1 MAMEIMGWLRQNAPA
16 VFAGRDLQVDTRRL
30 KPGDAFIALPG
41 ALAGKSGDGRDYIDA
56 AIARGAAAVIV
67 EAEGWFAR
75 EYAVPVLP
83 VANLRRVLGQF
94 AARFYGQPSES
105 LLAIGVTGTN
115 GKTSCSQW
123 IAQLLSREG
132 TRCAVIGTIGSGF
145 PDTPMS
151 GADLTTPDAVALQR
165 ALRSLVGAGAQALAM
180 EVSSIGLEQGRV
192 FGVSYDIA
200 LFTNLTRDHLD
211 YHGTMERY
219 EAAKTTLF
227 DWPTLTHAVINL
239 DDPAGQRLVQRL
251 ANRAAASGVKVIGT
265 TTMDAEPVAPVAAL
279 LTARSLRATP
289 VGLAFEL
296 GLRGSEPIEVE
307 VPLVGTFNVANLLG
321 VAGVALAAGV
331 PLARVCEQLPRLAA
345 PPGRMQ
351 RVGGAGEPL
360 AVIDYAHTP
369 DALDKA
375 LTALRPLAHARGGS
389 LWVVFGAGG
398 NRDPGKR
405 APMGEAAGRLADY
418 VVITSDNPRNETP
431 EDIVTAVAA
440 GIPEPARGY
449 AARIVD
455 RAEAIRLSLGMAH
468 DRDVV
473 LIAGKGHET
482 YQEVEGVRRPFSDV
496 AHAQQALAARRSG
509 TRVDGPAPQPMP
521 SNIVPLSRATS
532 RRDDGNNSSN
542 TMELAFLW

>member
-16 VFAGRDLQVDTRRL
+16 VFAGHDLQVDSRRL
-30 KPGDAFIALPG
+30 KPGDVFVALPG
-41 ALAGKSGDGRDYIDA
+41 ALPGKSGDGRDYIDA
-56 AIARGAAAVIV
+56 AIARGAVAVIV
-67 EAEGWFAR
+67 EAEGWLAR
-75 EYAVPVLP
+75 DCPVPVLP
-83 VANLRRVLGQF
+83 VTNLRRVLGQF
-94 AARFYGQPSES
+94 AARFYGQPSEA

-132 TRCAVIGTIGSGF
+132 MRCAVIGTIGSGF
-145 PDTPMS
+145 PDMPMA

-180 EVSSIGLEQGRV
+180 EVSSIGLDQGRV
-192 FGVSYDIA
+192 YGVSYDIA

-251 ANRAAASGVKVIGT
+251 ANRAAASGVKIIGT
-265 TTMDAEPVAPVAAL
+265 TTMDTEPAAPVSAL
-279 LTARSLRATP
+279 LTARSLQATA

-296 GLRGSEPIEVE
+296 GFSGSEPIEVE
-307 VPLVGTFNVANLLG
+307 VPLVGSFNVANLLG

-331 PLARVCEQLPRLAA
+331 PFARVCEQLPRLAP
-345 PPGRMQ
+345 PPGRME

-360 AVIDYAHTP
+360 AVVDYAHTP

-375 LTALRPLAHARGGS
+375 LSALRPLAHARGGS

-418 VVITSDNPRNETP
+418 VVITSDNPRNESP
-431 EDIVTAVAA
+431 EAIVTAIAS

-521 SNIVPLSRATS
+521 SNIVPLSRVAP
-532 RRDDGNNSSN
+532 RRDDSNSN
-542 TMELAFLW
+542 ATELAFLW